1 MKPDVDP
8 LGEAVAVATAVPTV
22 TVERAPSKVRVTS
35 APLSMIATLSAFAST
50 PGFLA
55 AHLNGFADAVA

>member
-1 MKPDVDP
+1 MYPDLDP
-8 LGEAVAVATAVPTV
+8 LGEAVAVTTCVPIVV
-22 TVERAPSKVRVTS
+22 TDNALSKVRVTS
-35 APLSMIATLSAFAST
+35 APLSMIATLIAFAST

>member
-1 MKPDVDP
+1 M
-8 LGEAVAVATAVPTV
+8 V

-35 APLSMIATLSAFAST
+35 APLSMIATLIAFAST